1 VISDFRFQ
9 RPITSD
15 LAVLRER
22 VSSFGTGA
30 GLSGQCLLDLVIA
43 ANEAATNVL
52 QHGGG
57 SGILTAWCD
66 EVGVSLEF
74 VDAAG
79 TLTDAHLDTG
89 PEPAVGQGSGLWL
102 IRRLC
107 DEVSLERVAG
117 MARLHLCLHHRA
129 RAAA

>member
-1 VISDFRFQ
+1 MIFDLRFQ
-9 RPITSD
+9 WPITSD
-15 LAVLRER
+15 LAELRDR
-22 VSSFGTGA
+22 VRVFGTGA
-30 GLSGQCLLDLVIA
+30 GLSGQRLLDLVIA

-57 SGILTAWCD
+57 SGTLTAWSD

-89 PEPAVGQGSGLWL
+89 PEPAVGHGAGLWL

-117 MARLHLCLHHRA
+117 MARLHLCLHHRV
-129 RAAA
+129 RAGA